1 MWFWPCCCKIAEI
14 RKGNNLNSVPPGF
27 FFFFNSL
34 YKIDLYHLGLN
45 LIGGENALAYKLMHP

>member
-14 RKGNNLNSVPPGF
+14 RKGNNLNSVPPG